1 MTGAASDLAGRPDV
15 SVVIPCYYSEATIGK
30 VVALTRDVL
39 RERGD
44 AYEFVLVNDGST
56 DGTFARIRELA
67 EADPCVHG
75 VCLSRNFGQHNA
87 IMAGLARVRGHV
99 VMLMDDDMQTH
110 PSQCSRLLDEMETG
124 AWDVVF
130 ARYPAQ
136 REAAWRRLGSRFAV
150 ATERAL
156 MGCPKGIDTTSFFVM
171 RDFVAHEVTRYAGPY
186 VSVQGLIFRVTRTV
200 CNVDVEHFERE
211 QGTSGY
217 TFGSLVRL
225 WSSVLTFSVVPLR
238 AASVVGSLLG
248 LAGVVGAIALVVR
261 RVLDP
266 TVQQGWSSLMV
277 TVLIC
282 SGLTIA
288 FLGLAGEYLGRLFMT
303 ANREPQ
309 YVVRETVGLPRDAEG
324 ADARARGERT
334 RGELL

>member
-1 MTGAASDLAGRPDV
+1 MTACASEPAARPQV
-15 SVVIPCYYSEATIGK
+15 SVVIPCYYSEATIAK
-30 VVALTRDVL
+30 VVSLTREVL
-39 RERGD
+39 RSRGES
-44 AYEFVLVNDGST
+44 YEFVLVNDGST

-67 EADPCVHG
+67 EADPCVRG

-87 IMAGLARVRGHV
+87 IMAGLARARGHV

-110 PSQCSRLLDEMETG
+110 PSQCSRLLDEMAIG
-124 AWDVVF
+124 SWDVVF
-130 ARYPAQ
+130 ARYPRQ

-150 ATERAL
+150 ATEHVL

-171 RDFVAHEVTRYAGPY
+171 RDFVAREVTRYAGPY

-238 AASVVGSLLG
+238 VASVVGAALG
-248 LAGVVGAIALVVR
+248 LVGLVCAIALVVR

-266 TVQQGWSSLMV
+266 SLQEGWSSLMAGL
-277 TVLIC
+277 LIC
-282 SGLTIA
+282 SGLTIM

-309 YVVRETVGLPRDAEG
+309 YVVRETVGIAPDACVDRTCPTDSDEG
-324 ADARARGERT
+324 VLE
-334 RGELL
+334 